1 MINIKA
7 SATKINGYMK
17 KSSKWVIDVGKE
29 LSTVQSL
36 ASEKEYLSL
45 YDMLPFGEKVGEKF
59 IAIAAD
65 KFIEKYVDIVPAAY
79 NTLYDMLLSSKIKDK
94 TKLDPELVWNE
105 IGNEMMFGAPDYD
118 FSISGMAL
126 NPASTK
132 EDIEGI
138 FKLLKMASKHPDLTN
153 GGVAGATGELSGF
166 ALREKEFKKEAKAK
180 KAEEAKA
187 KKLKKAAQEVL
198 LKVQQEKV
206 DSVNL
211 EPDPDLC
218 DVQLDMSVSV
228 ADVIQEKYVAKS
240 KMIVVVNVPGDFN
253 ASNENVIA
261 MYDFQKKVKALFNKT
276 FDLDEKYLVLGA
288 LPTLPVNDN
297 AKTANTQVSDIVKT
311 VEADKE
317 EELTLSKAA

>member
-17 KSSKWVIDVGKE
+17 KSSQWVIDVGKE
-29 LSTVQSL
+29 LATVKSL

-59 IAIAAD
+59 IAIAGD

-94 TKLDPELVWNE
+94 TGLDPELVWTE
-105 IGNEMMFGAPDYD
+105 IGKEVMFGKPEYD
-118 FSISGMAL
+118 FKVSGMAL
-126 NPASTK
+126 NPTSTK
-132 EDIEGI
+132 EDLQDI
-138 FKLLKMASKHPDLTN
+138 FKVLKMASKKPDPIN
-153 GGVAGATGELSGF
+153 GGVAGATGELSTF
-166 ALREKEFKKEAKAK
+166 IADEKNMKEAANAKKKEEAKPKVKAK
-180 KAEEAKA
+180 KSDAPETAPSPETAAK
-187 KKLKKAAQEVL
+187 
-198 LKVQQEKV
+198 
-206 DSVNL
+206 
-211 EPDPDLC
+211 P
-218 DVQLDMSVSV
+218 
-228 ADVIQEKYVAKS
+228 
-240 KMIVVVNVPGDFN
+240 KMVVVVNVPEDFN